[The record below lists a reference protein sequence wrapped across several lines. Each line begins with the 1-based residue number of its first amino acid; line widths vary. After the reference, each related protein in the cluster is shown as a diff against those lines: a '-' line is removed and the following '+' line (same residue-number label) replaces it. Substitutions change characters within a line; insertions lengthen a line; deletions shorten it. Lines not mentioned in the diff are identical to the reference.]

1 MGYIEKQTKKKEPI
15 DWDSVR
21 NLYKQH
27 ALVRSQTKVTMVFE
41 EIRPE
46 MRSLIYFMVGMS
58 MLAIGLILSQ
68 AAFAIDFLTMP

>member
-1 MGYIEKQTKKKEPI
+1 
-15 DWDSVR
+15 
-21 NLYKQH
+21 
-27 ALVRSQTKVTMVFE
+27 MVFE

-68 AAFAIDFLTMP
+68 AVFAIDFLTMP

>member
-1 MGYIEKQTKKKEPI
+1 
-15 DWDSVR
+15 
-21 NLYKQH
+21 
-27 ALVRSQTKVTMVFE
+27 MVFE